1 MIWNDQTIL
10 VFPHFFCL
18 PDSLFWKV
26 PFSKSNLK
34 VKYPCEFWNVWYWK
48 LKITFRSFK
57 WGITHFCTL
66 AMNRAGACFPNCV
79 WKKSSFFARDCI
91 NLLACVVS
99 DEKGEVGVLT
109 TNFCF
114 ACHVGHCTQWQILK
128 ILTPT
133 PYFAQWWILNLKN
146 FCIFFLRNVVGMRKL
161 SCNG

>member
-79 WKKSSFFARDCI
+79 WKKSSFFARDCRCRAGGTRVTGVARATPI
-91 NLLACVVS
+91 IERFTMNYYYVPHQYLRDLLLCATPIFKSFRRPCVNSATSSV
-99 DEKGEVGVLT
+99 
-109 TNFCF
+109 
-114 ACHVGHCTQWQILK
+114 A
-128 ILTPT
+128 P
-133 PYFAQWWILNLKN
+133 
-146 FCIFFLRNVVGMRKL
+146 
-161 SCNG
+161 

>member
-10 VFPHFFCL
+10 TFPHFFSL

-66 AMNRAGACFPNCV
+66 AMNRAGACFPNYV
-79 WKKSSFFARDCI
+79 WKKSSFFARHCK
-91 NLLACVVS
+91 CVR
-99 DEKGEVGVLT
+99 
-109 TNFCF
+109 F
-114 ACHVGHCTQWQILK
+114 K
-128 ILTPT
+128 IHHFVPT
-133 PYFAQWWILNLKN
+133 EIWISCYFPPNISIK
-146 FCIFFLRNVVGMRKL
+146 FKFFLAFSELKSSDIRK
-161 SCNG
+161 